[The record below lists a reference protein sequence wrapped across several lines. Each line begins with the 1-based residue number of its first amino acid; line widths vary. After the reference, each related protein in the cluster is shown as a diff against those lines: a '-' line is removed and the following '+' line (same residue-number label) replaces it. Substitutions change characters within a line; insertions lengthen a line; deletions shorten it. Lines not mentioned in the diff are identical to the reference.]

1 MTELISLRKTFGETL
16 EKLGGKQKNLLVLDS
31 DLGNSLYSLNFAKSF
46 PERHFT
52 IGLAENAMLAMAAG
66 MTVRKKIPF
75 VCAETSE
82 LLGKGSDS
90 LRNAICYPNLNIKI
104 IGSNSEI
111 TNSEEG
117 TSHQSVSDIAI
128 LKTLPNLK
136 ILIPADSVELKAML
150 EFMLGDYGPTFL
162 RLPKFPLT
170 NLFDSNYQFKL
181 GEPVTVREGSQITI
195 FSCGASLHEVL
206 KTASDLENRA
216 ISTQVIN
223 LSSLAPLNAEK
234 IVQLCANSGMVVT
247 VEQHVAHGGI
257 GSIITDILNATP
269 TATQTV
275 QVVKIALTQAP
286 ESASYQA
293 ALNQAGLSSK
303 QIYEII
309 RENWL
314 KR

>member
-1 MTELISLRKTFGETL
+1 MIELFSIRKTFGETL

-66 MTVRKKIPF
+66 MAVRKKIPF
-75 VCAETSE
+75 VCGETSE
-82 LLGKGSDS
+82 LLGKGLDS

-117 TSHQSVSDIAI
+117 TSRQSVSDTAI

-136 ILIPADSVELKAML
+136 VLVPADSVELKAML

-162 RLPKFPLT
+162 RLPRLPLP
-170 NLFDSNYQFKL
+170 NLFDNNYQFKL
-181 GEPVTVREGSQITI
+181 GEPVVVREGSQVTI

-206 KTASDLENRA
+206 KTAADLETRA
-216 ISTQVIN
+216 ISTQVVN

-234 IVQLCANSGMVVT
+234 IIQLCSNAEMIVT
-247 VEQHVAHGGI
+247 VEQHVAHGGV
-257 GSIITDILNATP
+257 GSIITDILNNHSPAI
-269 TATQTV
+269 AHQIL
-275 QVVKIALTQAP
+275 KISLAQAP
-286 ESASYQA
+286 ESTAYPA